1 MNFRSPLVE
10 LAIGQ
15 VSHHVGPSPV
25 TEEPTAGEPAAV
37 EPAAVEPAAMEPAA
51 GESAIGES
59 YGVGPDVAGRP
70 PRARA
75 LSPGAPKYDA
85 SFSSLPAYREILL
98 DRKMG
103 PALGLTD
110 PYYRPH
116 EGRAGVTTQ
125 IGGRE
130 LLNFASYDYLALNGH
145 PEILAAHQEAAARHG
160 TSVSASRI
168 TAGERQVHRDLE
180 NALAEIYEAEAGA
193 LFVSGHATAASVI
206 ETILGPKDLLIH
218 DSLIHNCVMV
228 GAQGARCQR
237 KSFRH
242 NDLNDLEAYLALT
255 RHLFE
260 RVLIVSEGIFSMD
273 GDGPDLQRLVAIKER
288 FQAWL
293 MMDEAHALG
302 VIGATGRG
310 IAEHAGV
317 DPAGVDVWFGT
328 LSKALVGCGGYV
340 CGSQV
345 LIDILKAR
353 APGLVYSV
361 GMPAPMAAASLAA
374 LTIMRREP
382 ERVEALRENGTQF
395 LAGARARGLD
405 VGTSWGYG
413 VTPVILG
420 SDIRTFN
427 AARALEEAGI
437 YAFPVI
443 PPGVPQG
450 SSRLRFFLSAAHT
463 AAQINSALDA
473 IVAITDRT

>member
-1 MNFRSPLVE
+1 MNFRSPITGLVSEQASHQAGALPTNAE
-10 LAIGQ
+10 LDA
-15 VSHHVGPSPV
+15 
-25 TEEPTAGEPAAV
+25 
-37 EPAAVEPAAMEPAA
+37 
-51 GESAIGES
+51 
-59 YGVGPDVAGRP
+59 DRRP

-75 LSPGAPKYDA
+75 LSPGVVRHDN
-85 SFSSLPAYREILL
+85 SFESLPAYREILL
-98 DRKMG
+98 DCQIG
-103 PALGLTD
+103 PALGLIN

-116 EGRAGVTTQ
+116 DGRAGVTTR
-125 IGGRE
+125 IEGRE
-130 LLNFASYDYLALNGH
+130 LHNFASYDYLALNGH
-145 PEILAAHQEAAARHG
+145 PEILAAHQDAAERYG
-160 TSVSASRI
+160 TTVSASRI

-180 NALAEIYEAEAGA
+180 AALAEVYEAEAGA
-193 LFVSGHATAASVI
+193 VFVSGHATAASVI

-218 DSLIHNCVMV
+218 DSLIHNCVLV
-228 GAQGARCQR
+228 GAQGSRCQR

-242 NDLNDLEAYLALT
+242 NDLDDLESYLTLT

-260 RVLIVSEGIFSMD
+260 RVLIVSEGLFSMD

-293 MMDEAHALG
+293 MMDEAHSLG

-310 IAEHAGV
+310 IAEHAGI
-317 DPAGVDVWFGT
+317 DPAGVDIWFGT

-361 GMPAPMAAASLAA
+361 GMPAPLAAASLMA

-382 ERVEALRENGTQF
+382 ERLVALRRNGAHF
-395 LAGARARGLD
+395 LTGARARGLD
-405 VGTSWGYG
+405 VGSSWGCG
-413 VTPVILG
+413 VTPIILG
-420 SDIRTFN
+420 SDIRTFRT
-427 AARALEEAGI
+427 ARALEDAGI

-450 SSRLRFFLSAAHT
+450 TSRLRFFLSAAHS

-473 IVAITDRT
+473 VASIIDRT